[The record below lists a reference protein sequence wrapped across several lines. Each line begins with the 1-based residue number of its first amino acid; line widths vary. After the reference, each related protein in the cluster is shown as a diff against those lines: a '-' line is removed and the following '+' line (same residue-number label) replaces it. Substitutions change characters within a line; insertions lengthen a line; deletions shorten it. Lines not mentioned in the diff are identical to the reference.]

1 MSAANMDYKPAGGVA
16 RAVLYSPQGDMEI
29 DFGEERCSAVFDC
42 EGADVVLLDD
52 RSSFEEVT
60 ASDAG
65 AVSVVHTLAL
75 VASRNDAAQW
85 LAPDFMLR
93 AAHEGLIADLTL
105 NDGRRLLAGCSAAL
119 GKEQPLR
126 LVSLQSTSQHRL
138 SQTPAVTLTLRSEDT
153 AFACQISG

>member
-52 RSSFEEVT
+52 RSSFEEVA

-65 AVSVVHTLAL
+65 AVSVVHWSPRETMPRSGLLRTLCC
-75 VASRNDAAQW
+75 VPRT
-85 LAPDFMLR
+85 R
-93 AAHEGLIADLTL
+93 G
-105 NDGRRLLAGCSAAL
+105 
-119 GKEQPLR
+119 
-126 LVSLQSTSQHRL
+126 
-138 SQTPAVTLTLRSEDT
+138 
-153 AFACQISG
+153 